1 MSKNLEI
8 KKTVVAGIKEKLEKA
23 QSVVLVDYRGLTVAE
38 DTELRTQCR
47 KAGVEYVVLKNTMV
61 NLAAKEL
68 GIEGL
73 ESHLQSP
80 TAVAFGYDDPISA
93 AKAISEFSKKNKKL
107 EIKCG
112 LYNNEV
118 LDVAGVDALA
128 SMPSREELIARIMGS
143 MMSAV
148 SKFVYCVEA
157 IRKKQAG
164 EE

>member
-1 MSKNLEI
+1 MSKNLEV

-38 DTELRTQCR
+38 DTELRNACR

-61 NLAAKEL
+61 TLAAREL

-73 ESHLQSP
+73 EEHLQSP
-80 TAVAFGYDDPISA
+80 TAVAFGYDDVVAP
-93 AKAISEFSKKNKKL
+93 AKTLSEYAKKNKKL

-112 LYNNEV
+112 VFENKV
-118 LDVAGVDALA
+118 LDVAGVEALA
-128 SMPSREELIARIMGS
+128 SLPSREVLIARLMGS

-148 SKFVYCVEA
+148 SKFVYVVEA
-157 IRKKQAG
+157 LRKKQAG